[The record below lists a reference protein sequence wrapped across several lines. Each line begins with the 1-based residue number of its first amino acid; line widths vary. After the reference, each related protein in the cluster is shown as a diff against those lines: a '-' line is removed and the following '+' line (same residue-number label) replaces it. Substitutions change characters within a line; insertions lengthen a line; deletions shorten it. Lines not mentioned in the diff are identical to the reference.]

1 MTSTSL
7 PTAQVG
13 RTDLRVPIIGLG
25 TAHIG
30 GYNGSLTMVE
40 DHAVSIVHKALE
52 AGVNFFDTAPLYR
65 TEKYLGKALAGVPRD
80 SYILQTKIGRLPSA
94 DGGFVFDYTR
104 DGVLRSIEN
113 SLRDLQIDRID
124 SLLIH
129 DPDEHFQRALDE
141 AYPTLAELRSQGVV
155 KAIGAGMN
163 QWEMLADFA
172 RAGEFDGFLLAG
184 RYTLIEQTSL
194 EALKLFQEKHISV
207 YAGGVYN
214 SGILA
219 TGAVD
224 QAMYQYSPAPEHVK
238 EKVRKVQA
246 ICNRYN
252 VPLNAAAVQFVKAHP
267 AVTSLVIGADSPEQ
281 VTENLKTLEPKIP
294 AEFWADLRAEGLI
307 EADAPTPA

>member
-1 MTSTSL
+1 MAITL

-13 RTDLRVPIIGLG
+13 RTNLHVPIVGLG
-25 TAHIG
+25 TAHIA
-30 GYNGSLTMVE
+30 GYNGSDSAIE
-40 DHAVSIVHKALE
+40 NHAVSIVHKALE
-52 AGVNFFDTAPLYR
+52 AGINFFDTAPLYR
-65 TEKYLGKALAGVPRD
+65 TEKYLGKALVGVPRD
-80 SYILQTKIGRLPSA
+80 SYILQTKIGRLPA
-94 DGGFVFDYTR
+94 PDGGFIFDYSR

-113 SLRDLQIDRID
+113 SLKALQIDRID

-129 DPDEHFQRALDE
+129 DPDEHYQRAIDE
-141 AYPTLAELRSQGVV
+141 AYPTLADLRSQGVV

-194 EALKLFQEKHISV
+194 AALKLFQEKHVSV

-219 TGAVD
+219 TGAID
-224 QAMYQYSPAPEHVK
+224 KAMYQYSPAPEEVK
-238 EKVRKVQA
+238 NKVRKVQA
-246 ICNRYN
+246 VCDRYN

-281 VTENLKTLEPKIP
+281 ITDNLKTLEPKIP
-294 AEFWADLRAEGLI
+294 AEFWADLRAEGII
-307 EADAPTPA
+307 EPDAPTPA